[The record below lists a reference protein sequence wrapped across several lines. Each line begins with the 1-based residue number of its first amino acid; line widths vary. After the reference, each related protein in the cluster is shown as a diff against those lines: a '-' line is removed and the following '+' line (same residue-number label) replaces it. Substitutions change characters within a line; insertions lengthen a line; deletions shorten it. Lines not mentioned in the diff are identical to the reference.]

1 MQCQRLYDTTVIKKQ
16 NIDTKT
22 ENNITYNYKKRREE
36 LNKIV
41 KRQVEKQKQN
51 LTQNKNSVSV

>member
-22 ENNITYNYKKRREE
+22 ENNITYNYKRRREE
-36 LNKIV
+36 LNEIV
-41 KRQVEKQKQN
+41 GRHIERQKQRA
-51 LTQNKNSVSV
+51 TQKKNSVAV